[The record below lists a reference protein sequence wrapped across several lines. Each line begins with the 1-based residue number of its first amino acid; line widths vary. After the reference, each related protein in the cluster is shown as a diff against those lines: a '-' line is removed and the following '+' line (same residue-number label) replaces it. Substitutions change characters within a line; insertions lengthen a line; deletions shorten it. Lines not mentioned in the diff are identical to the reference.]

1 MNKLKILFIIDDT
14 ILYEHHGV
22 RRYVLSFANA
32 LSHRFKADF
41 VTYRKFLNLHCFHH
55 IAFTNKFIENNGFFE
70 NCLVGKTKES
80 ILKQIHFDNLINKKQ
95 NISAQF
101 TTTYIGETINDDYYL
116 VITAAPWIHIDKNI
130 LSCPVA
136 CIGLDAIPNIY
147 AIENIHNDKLRT
159 FAWEHKY
166 GFNYYDFIL
175 AISDDS
181 KNQISNFISNKN
193 KVFCLPP
200 IVPCGFTK
208 INYIENKP
216 QNRTIILAAPFDER
230 KGLNFIPDIVNN
242 SDADSL
248 IIFGG
253 IRCALNNLIDF
264 FTSLNISNI
273 EWWYSVTTEKQVE
286 LYQKSKMLLFPSL
299 NEGLGLPVL
308 ESLACHRHV
317 ITTNIKPLN
326 SLVDVKYLIEL
337 DDLKNSVHK
346 INKVL
351 NDEKNTQELS
361 KKWNNLQ
368 LIEVLEN
375 IVKEFLSNE

>member
-1 MNKLKILFIIDDT
+1 MKKLKILFIIDNT
-14 ILYEHHGV
+14 IIYEHHGV

-32 LSHRFKADF
+32 LGHYFETDF
-41 VTYRKFLNLHCFHH
+41 VTYRKFINLHCFHH
-55 IAFTNKFIENNGFFE
+55 ISFSKKFIENNGFFE
-70 NCLVGKTKES
+70 NNLIGNTKES
-80 ILKQIHFDNLINKKQ
+80 ILQQLHSDPLVNKKSQ
-95 NISAQF
+95 INAQF
-101 TTTYIGETINDDYYL
+101 STSYIGETIIDDYYL
-116 VITAAPWIHIDKNI
+116 VITAAPWIHIDKSMF
-130 LSCPVA
+130 SCAVA
-136 CIGLDAIPNIY
+136 CLGLDAIPNIY
-147 AIENIHNDKLRT
+147 ALENINDDNLRA

-193 KVFCLPP
+193 KVFSLPP
-200 IVPCGFTK
+200 IVPCGFTNV
-208 INYIENKP
+208 NYIAHKQNNKSV
-216 QNRTIILAAPFDER
+216 ILAAPFDER
-230 KGLNFIPDIVNN
+230 KGLNFIPDIINN

-253 IRCALNNLIDF
+253 VRCSVDKLINF
-264 FTSLNISNI
+264 FNSLNISNI
-273 EWWYSVTTEKQVE
+273 EWWYSVTTSKQIE

-308 ESLACHRHV
+308 ESLACNRHV

-326 SLVDVKYLIEL
+326 SLVEKEYLIEL
-337 DDLKNSVHK
+337 DDLQNSIPK

-351 NDEKNTQELS
+351 NSEKNTS
-361 KKWNNLQ
+361 KLREKWNNNQLVGYLQ
-368 LIEVLEN
+368 N